1 MNHTQRTLSKI
12 LDIGFRTYVRYEAGD
27 RNIPVVVLIKM
38 ARLGNISLDQLIITQ
53 IKEKDLIIPDTK
65 KSLSQTDPLDIVE
78 SSLNER
84 RLVSRGINDNY
95 FISNKAKEKKLLN
108 FFRMMDPLTR
118 EKCLLD
124 FELRL
129 KNHKNNHIP
138 ITKDK

>member
-1 MNHTQRTLSKI
+1 MTILSENLKTLRRYLNHTQRTLSKI

-108 FFRMMDPLTR
+108 
-118 EKCLLD
+118 
-124 FELRL
+124 
-129 KNHKNNHIP
+129 
-138 ITKDK
+138 